1 MPLKTRPF
9 DAARY
14 LTTDSARAIF
24 MTEALETNDP
34 AFIAHAL
41 DVVAR
46 SRESQ
51 PDADSGFDLAVEDCQ
66 PANAPDMHLDRL
78 LATIRELGLTL
89 TAKSP

>member
-1 MPLKTRPF
+1 MSLKTRPF

-14 LTTDSARAIF
+14 LKTDSARAIF
-24 MTEALETNDP
+24 ITEALETNDL

-51 PDADSGFDLAVEDCQ
+51 PDAESGFDLTAEEVQ
-66 PANAPDMHLDRL
+66 PTPASDIHLDRL
-78 LATIRELGLTL
+78 LATIRQLGLTL
-89 TAKSP
+89 TAKSA

>member
-1 MPLKTRPF
+1 MSLKTRPF

-14 LTTDSARAIF
+14 LKTDSARAIF

-46 SRESQ
+46 SRLPQSNAE
-51 PDADSGFDLAVEDCQ
+51 SGFDFVADPIPPSAVS
-66 PANAPDMHLDRL
+66 DMDLGRL
-78 LATIRELGLTL
+78 LVTIRELGLTL
-89 TAKSP
+89 TAKSA